1 MHLPEEC
8 YIFGYGS
15 EEFTGDATLELR
27 IGPIDIISQE
37 ECESDL
43 GQYMAPERGSGM
55 FCAIGKS
62 SGGLVD
68 ACQVCCQFNYLFV
81 VFARISSYLWRR
93 VKKILYI
100 FIKSRNF
107 EKKQF

>member
-1 MHLPEEC
+1 MTYSDEC

-27 IGPIDIISQE
+27 LDISLYSLYVYIYLSLYLYTRIGSIDIITQE

-62 SGGLVD
+62 SSGLVD
-68 ACQVCCQFNYLFV
+68 ACQVRF
-81 VFARISSYLWRR
+81 
-93 VKKILYI
+93 
-100 FIKSRNF
+100 
-107 EKKQF
+107 

>member
-1 MHLPEEC
+1 MMTISDDC

-27 IGPIDIISQE
+27 IGAIDIITQE
-37 ECESDL
+37 ECEADL

-62 SGGLVD
+62 SSGLVD
-68 ACQVCCQFNYLFV
+68 ACQVRFL
-81 VFARISSYLWRR
+81 
-93 VKKILYI
+93 
-100 FIKSRNF
+100 
-107 EKKQF
+107 